1 MQIGDKNEA
10 DVLKEDPMDFALWK
24 SAKPGEPSWESPWG
38 KGRPGWH
45 IECSAMNLGHL
56 GEQIDIHGGGND
68 LIFPHHENE
77 IAQTESLTGKPFA
90 HYWVHNGMLQYTG
103 EKMSKS
109 LGNLMTIEDFL
120 AKHPADTLRFMVL
133 NSGYRNPLSFN
144 DEIMEQADAGLDRIK
159 SGFRPALPNAGGSIG
174 AEKSLETQI
183 RTSQEAFN
191 LAMDDDFNSAGSL
204 AALFE
209 LVKGINQARTEN
221 ATDEQLI
228 PAQALLK
235 ELTEVLGLSLEK
247 TEDNNSDAGP
257 FINLLIQLRG
267 TLREQKQWALSDQ
280 IRDQLAGLGVIIE
293 DSKAGVSWRWK

>member
-1 MQIGDKNEA
+1 
-10 DVLKEDPMDFALWK
+10 
-24 SAKPGEPSWESPWG
+24 
-38 KGRPGWH
+38 
-45 IECSAMNLGHL
+45 MNLSHL
-56 GEQIDIHGGGND
+56 GEQIDVHGGGND

-90 HYWVHNGMLQYTG
+90 DYWVHNGMLQYTG

-109 LGNLMTIEDFL
+109 LGNLITIEDFL

-159 SGFRPALPNAGGSIG
+159 SGFRPALPNAGGSIE

-209 LVKGINQARTEN
+209 LVKGINQARAEN
-221 ATDEQLI
+221 ATDDQLI

-247 TEDNNSDAGP
+247 AEDINSDAGP